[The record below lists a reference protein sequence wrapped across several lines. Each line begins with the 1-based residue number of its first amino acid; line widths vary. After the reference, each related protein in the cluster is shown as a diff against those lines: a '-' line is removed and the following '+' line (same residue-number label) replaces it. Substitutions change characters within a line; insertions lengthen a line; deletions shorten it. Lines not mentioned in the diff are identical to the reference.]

1 LTEVRLTRDVVR
13 LGLNI
18 ADYRSNGYPNAFE
31 RLSALVT
38 AGEAAGFDSFWA
50 GDHLMSEKAAPGGS
64 WLELYTTLGALA
76 VRTSTIRLGA
86 LVGAVLFRNPAF
98 LAKTV
103 TTLDIISNGRAL
115 FGIGSGSH
123 QGEHLAYGYAFP
135 DTATRTDILREAVQ
149 LVTAM
154 FREEVTTFEGKW
166 VQAYEARNT
175 PRPISP
181 GGPPVLIGGTGRR
194 RTLRLVARY
203 ADLANFTGPDRDV
216 PELNDVL
223 DEHCMHVG
231 RCPSEVAR
239 TMFKPVI
246 LARSRQEAEEQM
258 TPWQREY
265 QGLLGFI
272 TGSRDEVVERVGSL
286 VGNGIDGLIVQLP
299 ADHNTIE
306 RVSELGELLRPV
318 VGSLPNNSR

>member
-1 LTEVRLTRDVVR
+1 LAEVRLTHDVVR

-18 ADYRSNGYPNAFE
+18 ADYRADGYPNAFE
-31 RLSALVT
+31 RLSALVA

-64 WLELYTTLGALA
+64 WLELYSTLSALA
-76 VRTSTIRLGA
+76 ARTSTIRLGA
-86 LVGAVLFRNPAF
+86 LVGAVLFRNPAL

-103 TTLDIISNGRAL
+103 TTLDVISNGRAL

-123 QGEHLAYGYAFP
+123 EGEHLAYGYAFP
-135 DTATRTDILREAVQ
+135 DTFIRLDILQEAVQ

-166 VQAYEARNT
+166 VHAYEARNN

-194 RTLRLVARY
+194 RTLRLVAQY

-223 DEHCMHVG
+223 DAHCAEVG
-231 RCPSEVAR
+231 RRPSEVAR

-258 TPWQREY
+258 TPWQREH
-265 QGLLGFI
+265 QDLLGFI
-272 TGSRDEVVERVGSL
+272 TGSPDEVIERVSSL
-286 VGNGIDGLIVQLP
+286 LSNGIDGLIVQLP

-306 RVSELGELLRPV
+306 RVSELGELLRPL
-318 VGSLPNNSR
+318 VGSPPNNTR